1 VSGPDVP
8 IKFAAYTLTTPVVV
22 VVPISTI
29 IIASIDVVLVNV
41 VRDIVFILF
50 LRKVNSFII
59 KTLTASNS

>member
-41 VRDIVFILF
+41 VRDIVFIFF